1 MLTKLKAHWHKI
13 GLARKIIEIMV
24 AVMLLL
30 STSPSLAVRFSILN
44 DAEPAVA
51 VSCHPK
57 YDPDSATIL
66 PGTAIGKW
74 VFPTYTI
81 YPQRYTGF
89 FHEDTG
95 TSIVDFQIYR
105 ILIFNVA
112 LPQVSPGP

>member
-1 MLTKLKAHWHKI
+1 MLTKLKTHWHKM
-13 GLARKIIEIMV
+13 GLVRKIIEAV
-24 AVMLLL
+24 TAVMLLL
-30 STSPSLAVRFSILN
+30 STSPGLAVRFAILT
-44 DAEPAVA
+44 DAEPTVA
-51 VSCHPK
+51 LACHPK
-57 YDPDSATIL
+57 YDPDSETIL
-66 PGTAIGKW
+66 PGTAVGKW

-81 YPQRYTGF
+81 YPQRYSGF

>member
-1 MLTKLKAHWHKI
+1 MLAKLKAHWHKI
-13 GLARKIIEIMV
+13 GLARKIVEVVV
-24 AVMLLL
+24 AAMLLL
-30 STSPSLAVRFSILN
+30 STSPGLAVRFAILTN
-44 DAEPAVA
+44 AEPAVA
-51 VSCHPK
+51 ASCHPK

-66 PGTAIGKW
+66 PGTAIVNGS
-74 VFPTYTI
+74 FNYTI
-81 YPQRYTGF
+81 YPQRYSGF